1 MQRYKKKL
9 LITNK
14 WRRFFCF
21 GRHWYGMELVSAIM
35 ANSHYAIAK
44 VQKVLGL
51 TSGKREKFGLGHK
64 KALIHYCIR
73 AGLGFCYMFC
83 SCYRHAAPDSHTR
96 KVGVDSA

>member
-44 VQKVLGL
+44 VQKVLDL
-51 TSGKREKFGLGHK
+51 QAEREKSLDWGK
-64 KALIHYCIR
+64 KNALIHYCIR
-73 AGLGFCYMFC
+73 AGWGLLFIYF
-83 SCYRHAAPDSHTR
+83 SSSFNTLNVSSDIFSNR
-96 KVGVDSA
+96 

>member
-51 TSGKREKFGLGHK
+51 TSGKREKFGLGQEKCPKIK
-64 KALIHYCIR
+64 KVPNYLELIERFHI
-73 AGLGFCYMFC
+73 F
-83 SCYRHAAPDSHTR
+83 APSKR
-96 KVGVDSA
+96 KFWLSG